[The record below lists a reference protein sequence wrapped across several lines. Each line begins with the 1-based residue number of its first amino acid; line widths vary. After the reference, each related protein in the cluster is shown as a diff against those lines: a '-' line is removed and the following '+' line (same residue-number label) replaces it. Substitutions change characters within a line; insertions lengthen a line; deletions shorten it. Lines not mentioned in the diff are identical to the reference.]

1 MVRTRRA
8 SSARNKGA
16 LESMHHVTLG
26 PDDMVVLY
34 LQDQHRSEDIWSGQ
48 VTRPVLYYLI
58 LNGLYFIYQ

>member
-34 LQDQHRSEDIWSGQ
+34 LQDQHRSEDIWSG
-48 VTRPVLYYLI
+48 
-58 LNGLYFIYQ
+58 